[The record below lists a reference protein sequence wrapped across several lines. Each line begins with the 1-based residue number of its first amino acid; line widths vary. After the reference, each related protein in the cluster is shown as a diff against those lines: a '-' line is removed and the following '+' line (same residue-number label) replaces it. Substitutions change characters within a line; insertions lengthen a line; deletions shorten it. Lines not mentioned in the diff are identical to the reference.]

1 MVKLQLDKPQVML
14 SKAVFFFRKF
24 SPPWFSVNK
33 ELYNENTEKEFWAG
47 NSDEE
52 NQRKV
57 QVAKD
62 LFAAKYGADPP
73 VT

>member
-1 MVKLQLDKPQVML
+1 MYRDYSKPLLKVML
-14 SKAVFFFRKF
+14 SKAVSFAVF
-24 SPPWFSVNK
+24 STLGEASK
-33 ELYNENTEKEFWAG
+33 ELYNEHTTEKAFWAG

>member
-1 MVKLQLDKPQVML
+1 ML
-14 SKAVFFFRKF
+14 SKAVSFAVF
-24 SPPWFSVNK
+24 STLGEASK
-33 ELYNENTEKEFWAG
+33 ELYNEHTTEKAFWAG

-73 VT
+73 VTWFDHRDQA